1 MLPDRPT
8 EEDPVPEGMAIEV
21 AHKLTEQEHT
31 ESAAHQRWHT
41 VLEIAEVAML
51 AVVALLTA
59 WSGYQAAKWDGEQSV
74 KYGQASAT
82 RFEADAAST
91 RGGQT
96 LVSDSAMFNGW
107 LAAHDAGK
115 SELMS
120 QYEKRFDP
128 EYRVAFEAWLA
139 TDPFTNPKA
148 PPGPGYMP
156 QLKNVDVEHSKEL
169 NSEASHLFEEGT
181 HARETGEKY
190 VRDTVLFA
198 SVLFLIAMAQRAK
211 KRGIRLSINIIAGCV
226 LLFAA
231 VSVATL
237 PNL

>member
-1 MLPDRPT
+1 
-8 EEDPVPEGMAIEV
+8 
-21 AHKLTEQEHT
+21 
-31 ESAAHQRWHT
+31 
-41 VLEIAEVAML
+41 
-51 AVVALLTA
+51 
-59 WSGYQAAKWDGEQSV
+59 V

-91 RGGQT
+91 KGGQV
-96 LVSDSAMFNGW
+96 LVADATMFNAW
-107 LAAHDAGK
+107 LAAHDATNAT
-115 SELMS
+115 LMQ
-120 QYEKRFDP
+120 QYEKRFSPD
-128 EYRVAFEAWLA
+128 YKVAFDAWLA
-139 TDPFTNPKA
+139 TSPFTNPKA
-148 PPGPGYMP
+148 PAGPGYMP
-156 QLKNVDVEHSKEL
+156 ELKNPDVEHSAQL
-169 NSEASHLFEEGT
+169 NEEASHLFEEGT

-198 SVLFLIAMAQRAK
+198 SVLFLVAMAQRAK